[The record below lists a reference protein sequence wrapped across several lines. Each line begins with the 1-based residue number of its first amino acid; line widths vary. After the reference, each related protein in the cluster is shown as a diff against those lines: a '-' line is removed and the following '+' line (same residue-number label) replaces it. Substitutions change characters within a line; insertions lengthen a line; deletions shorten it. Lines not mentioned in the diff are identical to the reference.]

1 MKNLKKLALLGLT
14 AAMSLS
20 LLAGCGNG
28 ATGNA
33 ETPDAN
39 SSAPVTESHVHQR
52 RLPSL

>member
-28 ATGNA
+28 TRRQQ
-33 ETPDAN
+33 
-39 SSAPVTESHVHQR
+39 QR
-52 RLPSL
+52 SCDREPGSR